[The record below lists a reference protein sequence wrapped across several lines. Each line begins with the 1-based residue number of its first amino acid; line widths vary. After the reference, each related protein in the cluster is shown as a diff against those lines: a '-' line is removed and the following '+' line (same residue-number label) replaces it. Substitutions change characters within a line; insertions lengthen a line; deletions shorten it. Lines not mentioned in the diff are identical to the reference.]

1 MKPQF
6 KQLANDL
13 GIQLN
18 ITLLEEQLE
27 EFAEAIVE
35 MCAQV
40 GYGASY
46 SECAQ
51 HVYTTIKEHFGVN

>member
-6 KQLANDL
+6 KQLADDL

-18 ITLLEEQLE
+18 VTLLEEQLE
-27 EFAEAIVE
+27 EFAETIVE

-40 GYGASY
+40 GHRASY

-51 HVYTTIKEHFGVN
+51 HVYEEIKAHFGVE